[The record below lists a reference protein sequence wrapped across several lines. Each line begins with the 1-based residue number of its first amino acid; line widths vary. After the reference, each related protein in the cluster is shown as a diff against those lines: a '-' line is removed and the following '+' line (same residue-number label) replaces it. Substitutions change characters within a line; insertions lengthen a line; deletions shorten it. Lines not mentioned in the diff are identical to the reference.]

1 MPGRPI
7 RALLVALLAVA
18 WASGSVAQSPSPEPA
33 PSPAPASSSAP
44 APWPTG
50 DELRYELQQIGFV
63 FRIDRDSG
71 DWKGWA
77 PRAGSE
83 EAAALLL
90 GGAGTIDATATF
102 DFPLLEGDPDDTDS
116 ALTAY
121 MEVAARLP
129 LDPADV
135 ERARR
140 FVVEDLLQDPPEILE
155 PCYATD
161 WERGALVA
169 TIDEETTTARL
180 LLTSEDETADCVPLI
195 PAEVAALLGD
205 PSTERLSIGM
215 GGDPIAFDPSEVTL
229 EGALVTLVLTFRND
243 STIEQTL
250 TFEAPLESDTGLVA
264 PGDVKLIVVRQLQPG
279 EYAFHSET
287 APDDLRGTIGIEAP
301 SAD

>member
-1 MPGRPI
+1 MPRRPI

-33 PSPAPASSSAP
+33 PSSAP

-63 FRIDRDSG
+63 FRVDRDSG
-71 DWKGWA
+71 DWNGWA
-77 PRAGSE
+77 PRAGSG

-90 GGAGTIDATATF
+90 GGAGTTDATATF
-102 DFPLLEGDPDDTDS
+102 DFPLLDGDPDETDS

-121 MEVAARLP
+121 MEVVARLP

-140 FVVEDLLQDPPEILE
+140 FVVEDLLVDPPEILE
-155 PCYATD
+155 PCYTTD

-180 LLTSEDETADCVPLI
+180 RLTSEEEAVDCAPLI
-195 PAEVAALLGD
+195 PAEVAAKLGD
-205 PSTERLSIGM
+205 PSTERLTIGM

-243 STIEQTL
+243 STAEQTL
-250 TFEAPLESDTGLVA
+250 TFESPLESDTGLVA

-279 EYAFHSET
+279 EYPFHSET
-287 APDDLRGTIGIEAP
+287 APDDFRGVIRIEEP